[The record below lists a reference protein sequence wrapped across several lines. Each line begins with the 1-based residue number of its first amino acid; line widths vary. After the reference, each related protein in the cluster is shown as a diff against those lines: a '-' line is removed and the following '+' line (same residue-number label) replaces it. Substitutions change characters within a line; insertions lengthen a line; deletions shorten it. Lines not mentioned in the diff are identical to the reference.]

1 MADAKVLS
9 NQKTILSNQATIVR
23 NQKAILSNQGAI
35 VKNQKTII
43 ANQGVIK
50 KNQAALER
58 NPEKSKA
65 DSGGCNPI
73 ALLRHR
79 PCGTKGAPP
88 FFALLRRGWG
98 FSSPCF
104 CGGPCFWGTKV
115 E

>member
-50 KNQAALER
+50 KNQAALEEIR
-58 NPEKSKA
+58 RSPESSMRSAAIMRDSNLKA
-65 DSGGCNPI
+65 
-73 ALLRHR
+73 
-79 PCGTKGAPP
+79 
-88 FFALLRRGWG
+88 
-98 FSSPCF
+98 
-104 CGGPCFWGTKV
+104 